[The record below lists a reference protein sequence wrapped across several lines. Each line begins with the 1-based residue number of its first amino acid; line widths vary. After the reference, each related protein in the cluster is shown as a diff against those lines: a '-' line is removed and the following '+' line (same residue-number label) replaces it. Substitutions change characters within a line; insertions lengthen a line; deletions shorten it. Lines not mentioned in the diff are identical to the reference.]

1 MVPDDI
7 CNCIETAYE
16 RVCRVPQ
23 GTNPVSKIPIV
34 VTGSDGEVYM
44 DEIPIDK
51 DGDVPQNNPQGV
63 GRGRGGVG
71 IADRPIC
78 EQLLALHS
86 QQLAIRRM
94 IIELGNKIDDQSTLR
109 TWQYQTLNSN
119 LRRIALQPAR

>member
-1 MVPDDI
+1 MIFV
-7 CNCIETAYE
+7 TALKQHMKECAGCLKEPTQY
-16 RVCRVPQ
+16 Q
-23 GTNPVSKIPIV
+23 KIPIV

-86 QQLAIRRM
+86 QQSAIRRM
-94 IIELGNKIDDQSTLR
+94 IIELG
-109 TWQYQTLNSN
+109 
-119 LRRIALQPAR
+119 

>member
-1 MVPDDI
+1 M
-7 CNCIETAYE
+7 
-16 RVCRVPQ
+16 PQ

-51 DGDVPQNNPQGV
+51 DGNIPQNNPQGV
-63 GRGRGGVG
+63 GRGRRRVS
-71 IADRPIC
+71 IADKPIC

-86 QQLAIRRM
+86 QQSAIRTM

-109 TWQYQTLNSN
+109 TQQYQTLNSN
-119 LRRIALQPAR
+119 LRYIALQPAR